1 MRFYD
6 RERSAQDDHSRRFI
20 VFGRPVSDFSPIF
33 RKKQGDLDK
42 MLQPFDKM
50 LQHLAVFYGV
60 CPEDF
65 VPLRQIAQQST
76 MKTIKTPLLLLA
88 AAVLALCTSC
98 AADWTTGDTLAE
110 PQPLVFNAT
119 QGELTGSLT
128 RAATSGTWKADGT
141 ELVAIQMNNV
151 VRKYK
156 VTSGG
161 ALTPY
166 DSDNTFCR
174 TDKSTLSVSAWYP
187 YSESSPSAATI
198 ALDQSTDEKQERC
211 NLMRVGST
219 DVVYGQTTT
228 LQFVHRTARVRLHVY
243 KLGTTQPLTGAKVQF
258 TIANETYTAH
268 EDGNGYY
275 SILVKPSIK
284 VTSGDDFV
292 SITTTDGTYKGKVPA
307 DATFS
312 MSMSYDYNFDLKR
325 SLISTT
331 QNVAVAWPDT
341 YTGTPKVTYNGTT
354 LTEGTDYEVSSTQD
368 GYVGTL
374 TITGKGAY
382 TGFLQKE
389 YETKAI
395 PYLTFKA
402 SAEQGFK
409 MTLATLLAN
418 ANKFQYSVGGG
429 AWTMVESGSEVKFGG
444 TNKDLRLRG
453 VSSVGTTTNAA
464 YSSSSSYLSNISFT
478 NSDVDVAA
486 SGDIRT
492 LVDYKKYDTTE
503 TGSARFEYLFYNCT
517 ALTSAPLLPATSLAS
532 CCYLGMFYGCTK
544 ISSPPAL
551 PAKTL
556 SDYCYREM
564 FHGCTSLKTA
574 PKLEAT
580 TLAYQCYTDMF
591 YGCTSLETAPKLEAT
606 TLASYCYYEMFR
618 GCEALSSAPALPATT
633 LKDYCYYNMF
643 FGCSKLENAPT
654 LDAKTL
660 ASNCYNGMFFRCT
673 SLKNAP
679 ALPAKTL
686 TDYCY
691 REMFSCT
698 GLTSAPTLD
707 ATELAEGCY
716 YGMFISCTFTE
727 APELPAKTLAKG
739 CYERMFKQC
748 TGLTSAPVLPATT
761 LASSCYAGMFYGC
774 TSLQIAPTLPATTLV
789 YSCYNNMF
797 YNCSALNTVTI
808 KATGDIPDLALNEWL
823 KGVASS
829 GTIHK
834 KSALTLN
841 TNNESGIP
849 KGWTA
854 TNDITD

>member
-1 MRFYD
+1 
-6 RERSAQDDHSRRFI
+6 
-20 VFGRPVSDFSPIF
+20 
-33 RKKQGDLDK
+33 
-42 MLQPFDKM
+42 
-50 LQHLAVFYGV
+50 
-60 CPEDF
+60 
-65 VPLRQIAQQST
+65 

-151 VRKYK
+151 VKKYK

-174 TDKSTLSVSAWYP
+174 TDKRTLSVSAWYP

-219 DVVYGQTTT
+219 EVVYGQSTT
-228 LQFVHRTARVRLHVY
+228 LQFAHRTARVRLHVY
-243 KLGTTQPLTGAKVQF
+243 KLGSTQPLTGATVQF

-275 SILVKPSIK
+275 SILVKPGAQ
-284 VTSGDDFV
+284 VTGGDDFV
-292 SITTTDGTYKGKVPA
+292 SITTTDGTYKGKVPENG
-307 DATFS
+307 TFYVGK
-312 MSMSYDYNFDLKR
+312 SYDYNFDLKR

-331 QNVAVAWPDT
+331 QNVAVAWPSA
-341 YTGTPKVTYNGTT
+341 YTGTPTVTYNGTT
-354 LTEGTDYEVSSTQD
+354 LTNGTDYEVSSTQD

-382 TGFLQKE
+382 TGSLQKE
-389 YETKAI
+389 YETKKI

-409 MTLATLLAN
+409 MTLANSLAN

-429 AWTMVESGSEVKFGG
+429 AWTMVESGSEVTFGG

-453 VSSVGTTTNAA
+453 VSSGGTATT
-464 YSSSSSYLSNISFT
+464 YGKSTISFT
-478 NSDVDVAA
+478 NDNVNVAT

-492 LVDYKKYDTTE
+492 LVDYKNYDTANT
-503 TGSARFEYLFYNCT
+503 SNAQFKYLFSGCT
-517 ALTSAPLLPATSLAS
+517 ELTSAPELPATA
-532 CCYLGMFYGCTK
+532 
-544 ISSPPAL
+544 
-551 PAKTL
+551 L
-556 SDYCYREM
+556 SDYCY
-564 FHGCTSLKTA
+564 
-574 PKLEAT
+574 
-580 TLAYQCYTDMF
+580 QNMF
-591 YGCTSLETAPKLEAT
+591 YGCTSLETAPKLEAMTLAYQCYLGMFYGCTKLSSPPALPAT

-643 FGCSKLENAPT
+643 FGCSKLEEAPT

-673 SLKNAP
+673 KLKEAP

-686 TDYCY
+686 AAYCY

-716 YGMFISCTFTE
+716 YGMFVNCTFTK
-727 APELPAKTLAKG
+727 APKLPATTLAKNCYWKMFEG
-739 CYERMFKQC
+739 CSA
-748 TGLTSAPVLPATT
+748 LTSAPVLPATT
-761 LASSCYAGMFYGC
+761 LASSCYGGMFYGC

-797 YNCSALNTVTI
+797 YGCSALNTVTI

-834 KSALTLN
+834 KSTLTLN
-841 TNNESGIP
+841 KNSESGIP

-854 TNDITD
+854 KNDATD